1 MKNFFQIADEAKN
14 AVNEKFT
21 HTEVTTNNWNDK
33 RIYVNKP
40 YESAAYKNVGYVRT
54 SDGAVFP
61 ACGDKVRTSRDRE
74 AIEILNV
81 VSEIL
86 IANK

>member
-1 MKNFFQIADEAKN
+1 M
-14 AVNEKFT
+14 T
-21 HTEVTTNNWNDK
+21 
-33 RIYVNKP
+33 
-40 YESAAYKNVGYVRT
+40 SAAYKNVGYVRT